1 MKYEF
6 DVEEIP
12 EVCALLAEDTN
23 TIWVEVNGERVESM
37 GCSPVEKALIKYDVA
52 DKLRKGINEVVIL
65 IDYHQGENVYYA
77 LFGENVTETLKNCLA
92 YDTDIEACALK
103 GSFGVYGDFKAGKAE
118 DIVLGE
124 NFRIGKQQTEI
135 TRLIEE
141 GYPFFSGDITLKQ
154 TLTVEDTDCVLVF
167 DKRFHLLD
175 VKVNGIYVG
184 RVMFGNKID
193 LSKVLKKGENE
204 IELVLT
210 VGNRNLLGP
219 FHTVEQEGDYIG
231 PHTFERIG
239 SWDEE
244 GNSPLL
250 TKEYAFL
257 RTLL

>member
-1 MKYEF
+1 
-6 DVEEIP
+6 
-12 EVCALLAEDTN
+12 
-23 TIWVEVNGERVESM
+23 VEVNGKRVEKI
-37 GCSPVEKALIKYDVA
+37 GTSPVEKALIKYDVA
-52 DKLRKGINEVVIL
+52 DKLCVGKNEIVML
-65 IDYHQGENVYYA
+65 IDYYQSEAVYYA

-92 YDTDIEACALK
+92 YDTDIEAVALK
-103 GSFGVYGDFKAGKAE
+103 GSFGVYGDFKAGRTE
-118 DIVLGE
+118 DIVIGD
-124 NFRIGKQQTEI
+124 NFRIGKQTTSI
-135 TRLIEE
+135 THLIEE

-154 TLTVEDTDCVLVF
+154 TVFVEDTDCMLVF

-175 VKVNGIYVG
+175 VKVNGVYLG

-193 LSKVLKKGENE
+193 ISKVVQKGENE

-244 GNSPLL
+244 GNSSLL
-250 TKEYAFL
+250 VKDYAFL